1 MPGYNINQNGEKLE
15 AIPLKAGTRQGYQL
29 SHYLF
34 NIVLQV
40 LAQVIKQQKEVK
52 GIQIGK
58 AEVKISLFPDD
69 MIIYLSDPPKFH

>member
-40 LAQVIKQQKEVK
+40 IKQQKEVK